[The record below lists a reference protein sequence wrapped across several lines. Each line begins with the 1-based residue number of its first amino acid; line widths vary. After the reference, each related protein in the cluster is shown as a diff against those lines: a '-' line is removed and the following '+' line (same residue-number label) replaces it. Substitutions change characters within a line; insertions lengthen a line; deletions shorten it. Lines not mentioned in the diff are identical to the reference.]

1 MGDVFTILDLVIFFG
16 ALIVVMGVGLYAGRK
31 EETSGDYYLA
41 GRSVRWWG
49 VAGSIFGSNVSA
61 NHMVGMMGV
70 GFTIGFA
77 QSHFE
82 LGAIAGLMLLC
93 YGFLPVYRKLNLYT
107 LSEYLEKRY
116 DARSRISYAVIMVL
130 IMVVVQMGPGLYI
143 GARSICLVLGGD
155 AVHEVEADGADEKL
169 TSIQVNKNYYYGF
182 VIALAVVAAGYTI
195 QGGLKAVIM
204 TDVLQ
209 SVLLLAAG
217 LVVAWLT
224 FHRLGGWGAM
234 MSLDAAQ
241 DGAQKMHLYLPSN
254 HAQLPWTGVLTGL
267 MAMHFFYWGT
277 NQFIVQRALG
287 AQSDAEARLG
297 IVTAGFLKL
306 LIPFFSICGGVAAFY
321 LFRRELPGQ
330 KIDSDAVFTQLVLLI
345 IPAGYGIVGLISA
358 GVIGAILSS
367 VDSMMNSAATIVAVD
382 LYQRYINPQASDRQM
397 IWIGRVAIVVFVII
411 AALVAIF
418 ILDPNS
424 TDNFFLQIANYQNY
438 FTPGLLIAFAM
449 GMFWRRGTATAGF
462 ATIVAGVVFSW
473 GVEAGYNHYV
483 GGGLSREAYELV
495 LNPAQLENLTEE
507 KAFPEELKGMTSE
520 QRTEY
525 LATQGSQMST
535 TVRYF
540 GPQLNFFHRVVFVLG
555 LSAIVYVLVSFVTH
569 RDPEK
574 ERYTWTD
581 LGGHAPEDLRH
592 IFLAILASI
601 LVFAGLGT
609 LLYQDILTPLLSASF
624 AFLWT
629 FVLFARAAA
638 TSIAKRVASGD
649 KDAGRSA
656 IALWITEDRLWAG
669 LLCGW
674 AVFMMYYFK

>member
-1 MGDVFTILDLVIFFG
+1 MGDVFTPLDLVIFFG
-16 ALIVVMGVGLYAGRK
+16 ALVAVMGIGLYAGRK
-31 EETSGDYYLA
+31 EDTSSDYYLA

-70 GFTIGFA
+70 GFSVGFA

-116 DARSRISYAVIMVL
+116 DERSRICYAIIMVL

-155 AVHEVEADGADEKL
+155 AVHEVAAEGANEGL
-169 TSIQVNKNYYYGF
+169 TNIQVNTNYYYAF
-182 VIALAVVAAGYTI
+182 VIALAVVAAAYTI

-209 SVLLLAAG
+209 SILLLAAG
-217 LVVAWLT
+217 LLVAVLV

-234 MSLDAAQ
+234 MALDAAE

-254 HAQLPWTGVLTGL
+254 HQQLPWTGVLTGL
-267 MAMHFFYWGT
+267 LAMHFFYWGT

-287 AQSDAEARLG
+287 ARTDAEARLG

-321 LFRRELPGQ
+321 LFRRELPGRT
-330 KIDSDAVFTQLVLLI
+330 IDSDAVFTELVLLI
-345 IPAGYGIVGLISA
+345 IPAGYGIIGLISA

-367 VDSMMNSAATIVAVD
+367 VDSMMNSSATIVAVD
-382 LYQRYINPQASDRQM
+382 LYQRYINPEATDRQM
-397 IWIGRVAIVVFVII
+397 IWIGRIAIVVFVTS
-411 AALVAIF
+411 AALVAVF
-418 ILDPNS
+418 VLDPNS
-424 TDNFFLQIANYQNY
+424 KDNFFLQIANYQNY
-438 FTPGLLIAFAM
+438 FTPGLLVAFAL
-449 GMFWRRGTATAGF
+449 GMFWRRGTAAAGF
-462 ATIVAGVVFSW
+462 AAIVAGVVFSW
-473 GVEAGYNHYV
+473 GVEAGYNKFV
-483 GGGLSREAYELV
+483 GSDMSQPVYELILDPV
-495 LNPAQLENLTEE
+495 KLDSLTDKSSLPA
-507 KAFPEELKGMTSE
+507 ELQNMNSE
-520 QRTEY
+520 QLAAY
-525 LATQGSQMST
+525 LKNRSDELPTV
-535 TVRYF
+535 VRYF

-555 LSAIVYVLVSFVTH
+555 LSAVVYVLVSLVTH

-574 ERYTWTD
+574 ERYVWTD
-581 LGGHAPEDLRH
+581 LGGHAPTDLSRA
-592 IFLAILASI
+592 FLGIAGSLAVFAILGV
-601 LVFAGLGT
+601 LM
-609 LLYQDILTPLLSASF
+609 YQAILTPLTAAVL
-624 AFLWT
+624 AFSWT

-638 TSIAKRVASGD
+638 TSIAKRVAAGGE
-649 KDAGRSA
+649 DAGRSPA
-656 IALWITEDRLWAG
+656 GLWITEDRLWAG
-669 LLCGW
+669 LLSGL
-674 AVFMMYYFK
+674 AVFLMFYFK